1 MRKSIVFLI
10 IAILN
15 FPSLLSAAPDKYET
29 VAVVP
34 KAITQ
39 VVYVHYASDF
49 NDANTCIFKKFYGAL
64 IGYTID
70 SNGTDTNF
78 KVKFL
83 IDPPEGSRAAD
94 QVHELHPLIP
104 TKTCSTA
111 TGWYD
116 EVFPW
121 SDYSANTYGSNVKAC
136 DVWVGIEDANDATL
150 DDLKIGII
158 VQLQ

>member
-1 MRKSIVFLI
+1 MKKSIIFLI

-15 FPSLLSAAPDKYET
+15 FSSLLFAAPDKYET
-29 VAVVP
+29 VAVAP
-34 KAITQ
+34 KAETKLI
-39 VVYVHYASDF
+39 YVHYASDF
-49 NDANTCIFKKFYGAL
+49 NDANTCVFKNFYGTL
-64 IGYTID
+64 VGYTID
-70 SNGTDTNF
+70 SNGTDTSF

-83 IDPPEGSRAAD
+83 IDPPEGSTATD
-94 QVHELHPLIP
+94 QVHKLNPLIP

-121 SDYSANTYGSNVKAC
+121 TDYSSNTYGGNVKAC
-136 DVWVGIEDANDATL
+136 DVWVGVEDANDASL

-158 VQLQ
+158 VQLK